1 MAVIC
6 GTYPLK
12 RLINIV
18 SVIILLI
25 LLMPL
30 FSIILVL
37 IYLSTPG
44 PLFCKQTKL
53 ERLSKLFTMCQFCSM
68 YLDADDLL

>member
-1 MAVIC
+1 
-6 GTYPLK
+6 
-12 RLINIV
+12 
-18 SVIILLI
+18 
-25 LLMPL
+25 MPL